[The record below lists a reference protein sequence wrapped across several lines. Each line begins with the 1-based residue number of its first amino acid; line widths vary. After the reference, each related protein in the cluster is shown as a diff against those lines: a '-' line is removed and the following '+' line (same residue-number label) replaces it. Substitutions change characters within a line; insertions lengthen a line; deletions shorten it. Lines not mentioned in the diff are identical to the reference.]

1 MPKFSAYM
9 KGEGTKGDKGNPA
22 GFGTISATVTDL
34 LEYGNMPTASVTT
47 SGEAENLNVA
57 FSFEMVKGEPAGF
70 STNQQANLEL
80 TSVTSKPAVEVSTVA
95 DSPNNSKVFD
105 FQFHVPEPKAIDRI
119 EQTLSN
125 TASEAENKFKIIY
138 NDETTHEFS
147 VYNGA
152 QGEAALIRGILS
164 STTDI
169 PNENNYIG
177 EAYLV
182 GGVDEDKSL
191 WVYTKDKVW
200 VNQGLINAA
209 KVGEVTASAT
219 TLKPDQAATAEV
231 VTSGPNDNKNLAFH
245 FGVPQGLTG
254 EKGDT
259 PKIAVTTSLDI
270 LAQGV
275 NPTVSVAATTKPEGM
290 DESYEFSFG
299 IPRSMPPEVEATA
312 TATKLEAEEE
322 PSVSV
327 IADSTGGPTKFNF
340 SFGIPQGVIGKDGL
354 SVVSVT
360 TDATNTGKG
369 NKYYFNVAYPDSP
382 DTIQYTYEILSPE
395 GPQGVAG
402 YGYYQEQPFTSTS
415 TCWSESTD
423 TDGSTIYTLT
433 IDRQAEAE
441 NYIPVSLY
449 NAANNNIAAT
459 FTLTD
464 TSIQYTTKEKFDGIL
479 YYIGKAPTPHFGV
492 GQVNTVTSDQL
503 PSITTRTEGYTTL
516 LDFTFPI
523 KGDTGNGIENITQ
536 LETEGL
542 TTTYQ
547 VNFTQTSPFT
557 YMVRDGR
564 SIEKISE
571 VTSTKLDSTYQILYD
586 DGTTYN
592 YIVPKGIGIDK
603 IVETGST
610 KLQTDYQIQYINGET
625 HNYSVPKGI
634 GIDSIAVSTT
644 SAESNIYTI
653 TYSNGTTTEIEFG
666 HGPQGIQGIQ
676 GIQGEKGD
684 KGDKGDQGIQGERGI
699 GINTVGLNNIS
710 GTTRTYT
717 ITYDD
722 SDTTSFTVC
731 DGVAATISVS
741 TGVIVDNS
749 EGAVPKVN
757 SSGTSTSTEITFV
770 LPANMATLCFECG
783 TTEFGA
789 TSTLEEG
796 HFYFQYEEE

>member
-1 MPKFSAYM
+1 M

-22 GFGTISATVTDL
+22 GFGTVSATVTDL

-70 STNQQANLEL
+70 STNQQADLEL

-209 KVGEVTASAT
+209 KVGEITASAT
-219 TLKPDQAATAEV
+219 TLKPDQVATAEV

-275 NPTVSVAATTKPEGM
+275 NPTVSVAATTKPDGM

-312 TATKLEAEEE
+312 TATKLDAEEE
-322 PSVSV
+322 PNVSV

-369 NKYYFNVAYPDSP
+369 NKYYFNVAYPSSP

-586 DGTTYN
+586 DSTTYN

-699 GINTVGLNNIS
+699 GINTVGLNSIS

>member
-22 GFGTISATVTDL
+22 GFGTVSATVTDL

-125 TASEAENKFKIIY
+125 TASEAENKFKITY

-275 NPTVSVAATTKPEGM
+275 NPTVSVAATTKPDGM

-312 TATKLEAEEE
+312 TATKLDAEEE
-322 PSVSV
+322 PNVSV

-523 KGDTGNGIENITQ
+523 KGDTGNGIKNITR

-592 YIVPKGIGIDK
+592 YIVPKGVGIDK

-699 GINTVGLNNIS
+699 GINTVGLNSIS

-731 DGVAATISVS
+731 DGIAATISVS

>member
-22 GFGTISATVTDL
+22 GFGTVSATVTDL
-34 LEYGNMPTASVTT
+34 LEYGNIPTASVTT

-80 TSVTSKPAVEVSTVA
+80 TSVTSKPTVEVSTVA